1 MNNRPAI
8 PAALVRE
15 VKMESGH
22 RCAIPTCKQTPVD
35 LHHIVPWETCQKH
48 EFDNLIA
55 LCPNCHRRADRDID
69 RKSIKMYK
77 HNLSIVNS
85 RYGDYERR
93 ILQDFVDNSDERFI
107 KLPYDTNTDILL
119 MFLIRDKLLLP
130 LPDKRPIR
138 MSARGRERMW
148 YELTEEGQQFI
159 SKWKVVEDIE

>member
-8 PAALVRE
+8 PRALERQ

-35 LHHIVPWETCQKH
+35 IHHIVPWETCKKH

-55 LCPNCHRRADRDID
+55 LCPTCHRKADREID

-93 ILQDFVDNSDERFI
+93 ILQYFVDNPDERFI
-107 KLPYDTNTDILL
+107 KLPYGENTDILL

-130 LPDKRPIR
+130 QPDRRPVTG
-138 MSARGRERMW
+138 SARGTEKIW
-148 YELTEEGQQFI
+148 YELTQEGQQFI
-159 SKWKVVEDIE
+159 SKWKVAEDIE